1 MLTNKQTFK
10 QKILL
15 SLLSCQ
21 TAAILF
27 LKALNWLAVSLCI
40 HSNVSDEKN
49 YFSAAK
55 NVISFDLQ

>member
-27 LKALNWLAVSLCI
+27 LKALNWLAVLELPMTFI
-40 HSNVSDEKN
+40 QNVSDDK
-49 YFSAAK
+49 K
-55 NVISFDLQ
+55 QTSF